1 MKNPFK
7 RDDHTALIAAI
18 AIAGI
23 AAGAFAFLY
32 LTDKGKGARKG
43 LKKKIKSIVKDAAVD
58 AVSKKTKVS
67 KKAAKE
73 VADHVAK
80 TE

>member
-7 RDDHTALIAAI
+7 RDDHTALIVAI

-23 AAGAFAFLY
+23 AASAFAFLY
-32 LTDKGKGARKG
+32 LTDKGKNARKG
-43 LKKKIKSIVKDAAVD
+43 LTKKIKSIAKDAAVD

-67 KKAAKE
+67 KKAVKE
-73 VADHVAK
+73 VADRLAK
-80 TE
+80 TD

>member
-1 MKNPFK
+1 MKISFK
-7 RDDHTALIAAI
+7 RDDHTVLIAAI
-18 AIAGI
+18 AIASI

-32 LTDKGKGARKG
+32 LTEKGKDARKG
-43 LKKKIKSIVKDAAVD
+43 LKKKIKSIAKDAAVD

-67 KKAAKE
+67 KKALKE

-80 TE
+80 SD